1 MARTI
6 LFFLWYFISAVGS
19 IISTQG
25 TSLVLV
31 ANFLV
36 LELEVEVEVDG

>member
-19 IISTQG
+19 TISTQG

-31 ANFLV
+31 ADFLG
-36 LELEVEVEVDG
+36 LEVEVEADG